1 MNQEIEK
8 IMRLLRRDAVRGFK
22 ALQDFLQKLKEA
34 DKNEVRRAIAEI
46 KRLEK
51 MAQELFL
58 QKYYAKS
65 ELSSEAFTALE
76 KGSNNLF
83 KNAGTG
89 VSVTTAIN
97 KALGFI
103 ESGDIDDAVLLVK
116 KSARTARF
124 RAETIVNTVRLS
136 RSRSA
141 TIKDAKP
148 ADKFRYTGPSF
159 KTRQFCRE
167 RIGQIFTLAEIE
179 AMNNG
184 QGLPVKEFCGGYNCK
199 HRWVKII

>member
-1 MNQEIEK
+1 MKQEIEK

-65 ELSSEAFTALE
+65 ELSSEAFAALE

-124 RAETIVNTVRLS
+124 RAETIVNTIRLS

-141 TIKDAKP
+141 TIREAKP
-148 ADKFRYTGPSF
+148 DDKFRYTGPAF
-159 KTRQFCRE
+159 KARKFCTD

-179 AMNNG
+179 AMDNG

-199 HRWVKII
+199 HRWVRII